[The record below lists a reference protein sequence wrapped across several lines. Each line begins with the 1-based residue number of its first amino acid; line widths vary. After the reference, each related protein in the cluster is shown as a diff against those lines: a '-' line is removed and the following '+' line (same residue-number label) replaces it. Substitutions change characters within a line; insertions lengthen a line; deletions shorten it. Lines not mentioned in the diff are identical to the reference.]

1 MDKRSNRYVP
11 VVASALGG
19 FLVCLAISLAM
30 GHKEAWDASVY
41 FSLGIPI
48 MCLLIVVV
56 AFRYPH
62 PAWRWTLWM
71 AVGQAGA
78 ISTSGNSLSLWP
90 VAIVAMMLVSMPQFV
105 AGTIA
110 SKLARKRAAL
120 AVK

>member
-1 MDKRSNRYVP
+1 MSDRSPDYVP

-19 FLVCLAISLAM
+19 FLVCLAISIAT
-30 GHKEAWDASVY
+30 GRKEAWDAGVY
-41 FSLGIPI
+41 FSIGIPI
-48 MCLLIVVV
+48 MCLIIFVV

-62 PAWRWTLWM
+62 RAWRWTLWM

-90 VAIVAMMLVSMPQFV
+90 LAIVAMTFVSMPQFV